1 MKVRI
6 GFFILLMIAAAIL
19 PVFAGIQPRSFAA
32 SGNEAA
38 QKNDAEPAVGGIEY
52 SNSKYGFSFS
62 LPGSWKGYTIVM
74 DRWEGNDREK
84 GAEDHGPVVRIR
96 HPEWTKDS
104 PRQDIPIMV
113 FTQAQW
119 DSIEQG
125 NFVFSAAPVRPLELG
140 RNRKFVFALSP
151 SFDEGDAAGGKE
163 VNQIL
168 RHGPLH
174 PLWWK

>member
-1 MKVRI
+1 MKVRTGI
-6 GFFILLMIAAAIL
+6 LILLMAPVMML
-19 PVFAGIQPRSFAA
+19 PVFAGIRPVSSAA
-32 SGNEAA
+32 SGEEAA
-38 QKNDAEPAVGGIEY
+38 QKTSAEPAADGIEY
-52 SNSKYGFSFS
+52 SNTKYGFSFS
-62 LPGSWKGYTIVM
+62 LPEGWKGYTIVI

-84 GAEDHGPVVRIR
+84 GAVDHGPVVRIR
-96 HPEWTKDS
+96 HPEWTKES

-113 FTQAQW
+113 FTLAQW

-140 RNRKFVFALSP
+140 RNKKYVFALSP
-151 SFDEGDAAGGKE
+151 SFDNGDVAGGKE

-174 PLWWK
+174 PLWST